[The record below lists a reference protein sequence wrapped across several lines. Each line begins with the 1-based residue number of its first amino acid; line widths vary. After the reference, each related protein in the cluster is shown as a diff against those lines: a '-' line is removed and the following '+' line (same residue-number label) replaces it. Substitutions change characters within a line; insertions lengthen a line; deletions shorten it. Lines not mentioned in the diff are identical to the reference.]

1 MNDDKEMLIRKGKQ
15 AALLQS
21 DPLLVECLEKIKAKQ
36 VQNIVG
42 SSPEKSDQRERA
54 YYLLKA
60 VEELQIELNAVVSN
74 GKFEEARVRK

>member
-1 MNDDKEMLIRKGKQ
+1 MDDKETVIRKGKQ
-15 AALLQS
+15 AALLQT
-21 DPLLVECLEKIKAKQ
+21 DPILTECLERIKTKQ

-60 VEELQIELNAVVSN
+60 VEELQIELNSVVSN
-74 GKFEEARVRK
+74 GRFEEARLRK

>member
-21 DPLLVECLEKIKAKQ
+21 DPLLVECLEKIKTKQ
-36 VQNIVG
+36 VQNIIG
-42 SSPEKSDQRERA
+42 SSPEKADQRERA

-60 VEELQIELNAVVSN
+60 VEELQIELNSVVSN
-74 GKFEEARVRK
+74 GRFEEARLRK